1 MSQFDCAVIG
11 AGVMGCSTA
20 LFLARGGMRVVLI
33 DRGALCRQASGVN
46 AGTLTLQMTRAA
58 LIPYAM
64 AAWRMWMATPEWLAG
79 GDVMAR
85 ARPGLSVAFTAG
97 EAAMLEQ
104 RARIRGA
111 AGAPIELLS
120 GAAARAIEPGLSPN
134 VVLAGHC
141 PVDGFASAYLTG
153 RAFMGALRHAG
164 VEVREHH
171 PVSAILREAT
181 GFRIGDIAV
190 TRVGDIAA
198 TRIGDIAAT
207 RIGDIAATRV
217 GDIAAT
223 RIVLAGG
230 VWLGDLAAMLG
241 VGLRIRTLIN
251 QLIVTAPLHQVM
263 RTVLGVASGLLSLK
277 QYDNG
282 SVLVGG
288 GWQGAGDRHGGPLA
302 LRMDSLLG
310 NLRLAAHTIPALREA
325 VVLRAWLGLEAETD
339 DALPVLGPLPGVSDA
354 WAIGSVHSGYTSG
367 PFMGK
372 ILAQAILGTPP
383 DLPLFPLDR
392 LLPA

>member
-198 TRIGDIAAT
+198 TRI
-207 RIGDIAATRV
+207 
-217 GDIAAT
+217 
-223 RIVLAGG
+223 VLAGG